1 MGSNIFKQKSL
12 DDVVCEYGDAA
23 AFALMLLGQVYMQ
36 TERKTKAIEALNRAL
51 KLNPFMWSAFE
62 LLCRLGE
69 KPDADHVFQ
78 LDGLESFSHCHGT
91 NPIAS
96 LISTQGNLSHDAG
109 SKHQLSSEPMLVDQI
124 STPTPQPPTADANVV
139 NTRFIYSPFDT
150 FSIDFNNFLFF
161 YDFQHSSP
169 MCASNSSQYT

>member
-12 DDVVCEYGDAA
+12 DDVVGEYGDAA

-124 STPTPQPPTADANVV
+124 STPTPQPPTAVANVV
-139 NTRFIYSPFDT
+139 NTRSVL
-150 FSIDFNNFLFF
+150 FSIRHLFNRF
-161 YDFQHSSP
+161 
-169 MCASNSSQYT
+169 